1 MSSLLYIVSCC
12 KVRSQ
17 GNFARGGIQLSEKL
31 LEKIKTKKAHIGVLG
46 LGHVGLPT
54 ATIFANVGYS
64 VTGAD
69 VKKEVVDSILSLSL
83 TTKEPRLD
91 EMIKKVVKTGKLKA
105 ITDTILATKQA
116 DVILICV
123 QTPLTQSG
131 KPDVKYLKNAS
142 RDVAKGL
149 AKGKLIIIVSTVPLG
164 TIKNLSASTL
174 EKDSGLKC
182 GVDFWLAYSPERILP
197 GNTIEEFVTN
207 VRLVGGFDAKS
218 VELTVELFKNVK
230 KGKISITNIAN
241 AELAKLAENTFR
253 YVNIAFANELAL
265 MCEKMGADVIEVINL
280 ANTHPRVNIHKPGP
294 GVGGPCLTKDPRLL
308 LHPEG
313 HSPFKSKLIEC
324 SRELNDYMAE
334 HMIKLVVKALKD
346 TNRDVKNSNITVLG
360 AAYKAEVD
368 DATNSPAEKIIRELM
383 RLGAKVRVHDPYTNE
398 SFGAKC
404 AKSIVEAVKGADCIV
419 VATNHKLFVDL
430 PLKQI
435 KLLMNEN
442 PVIVDGRRIIDF
454 KKAKQEGF
462 VYYGLGFKTE

>member
-1 MSSLLYIVSCC
+1 M
-12 KVRSQ
+12 
-17 GNFARGGIQLSEKL
+17 SEKL

-91 EMIKKVVKTGKLKA
+91 EMVKKVVKAGKLRA

-116 DVILICV
+116 DVMLICV

-142 RDVAKGL
+142 RDVARGL
-149 AKGKLIIIVSTVPLG
+149 AKGKLVIVVSTVPLG
-164 TIKNLSASTL
+164 TIKNLLASIL
-174 EKDSGLKC
+174 EKESGLKC

-265 MCEKMGADVIEVINL
+265 MCEKMGADVVEVINL

-313 HSPFKSKLIEC
+313 HSPFTSKLIEC
-324 SRELNDYMAE
+324 STELNDYMAK
-334 HMIKLVVKALKD
+334 HIIKLVVKALKD

-368 DATNSPAEKIIRELM
+368 DTTNSPAEKIIRELM

-398 SFGAKC
+398 SFGAKY
-404 AKSIVEAVKGADCIV
+404 AKSRLEAVKSADCIV
-419 VATNHKLFVDL
+419 VVTNHKLFADL

-442 PVIVDGRRIIDF
+442 PVVVDGRRIINF